1 MCQKG
6 KRHCICLPLIVLIIT
21 LICLCVGS
29 YGDEEPNFRFQF
41 DHFGHRPT
49 TFAPTFG
56 VSHHNNPN
64 SAAGGN
70 LFNYYNTN
78 QIWSS
83 LARAR
88 ALKPKVVNVDAFGA
102 KADGGDDSQ
111 AFKKAWKYACS
122 SSQGAVLVVPKK
134 KIYHVKPI
142 DFSGPCKSALVFKVY
157 GTIKASVH
165 HSDYKERKW
174 LYFDNVENLRV
185 EGGGSGTINGNGR
198 TWCPARKRQHNVQ
211 VGGVRIKNAQQMH
224 LTFRNC
230 FNVKASNLL
239 VKAPGNSPNTDGI
252 HVSGTQNIIIQNS
265 VIATGDDCIS
275 IVSGSK
281 NVRAT
286 GITCGPGHGISI
298 GSLGAKNSEAYVSN
312 VIVDKATL
320 SGTTNGVRIK
330 TWQGGSGYAKNIKF
344 RNIMMHN
351 VSNPIII
358 DQNYCDQRKPCS
370 KQVSAVQ
377 VSNVVYQNIRG
388 TSASDVA
395 LKLDCSQSF
404 PCRGIYLQNV
414 DLSVP
419 QNQHNNNNIA
429 EASCS
434 NVRLTYQGNV
444 SPPCST

>member
-1 MCQKG
+1 MSLKG
-6 KRHCICLPLIVLIIT
+6 KRHCVCLPLIVLIIT
-21 LICLCVGS
+21 LISLCVGS
-29 YGDEEPNFRFQF
+29 HGDHQDPFQFQF
-41 DHFGHRPT
+41 DFGDRPT
-49 TFAPTFG
+49 TFAPSTYG

-64 SAAGGN
+64 S
-70 LFNYYNTN
+70 YQT
-78 QIWSS
+78 WSS
-83 LARAR
+83 LARAP
-88 ALKPKVVNVDAFGA
+88 APKPKPKVVNVDAFGA
-102 KADGGDDSQ
+102 KADGKDDSQ

-122 SSQGAVLVVPKK
+122 SSQGAVLVVPRR

-142 DFSGPCKSALVFKVY
+142 DFSGPCKSALVFKPC
-157 GTIKASVH
+157 
-165 HSDYKERKW
+165 KEAPTAVTFNECR
-174 LYFDNVENLRV
+174 NL
-185 EGGGSGTINGNGR
+185 
-198 TWCPARKRQHNVQ
+198 Q

-286 GITCGPGHGISI
+286 AITCGPGHGISI

-330 TWQGGSGYAKNIKF
+330 TWQ
-344 RNIMMHN
+344 
-351 VSNPIII
+351 
-358 DQNYCDQRKPCS
+358 
-370 KQVSAVQ
+370 VSAVQ
-377 VSNVVYQNIRG
+377 VSNVLYQNIRG
-388 TSASDVA
+388 TSASEVA